1 MKKLLLILIL
11 TLMAL
16 ACEAEELS
24 ETEQLELQ
32 LYMYYANNP
41 GEAHG
46 YRPEVLVC
54 RNRVMA
60 NVLQYSWKQYI
71 KDRLTNGGLYL
82 PKAMFSAPW
91 TVQNDIIKMW
101 ETCNAD
107 PDYHF
112 TTTNFKIKE

>member
-46 YRPEVLVC
+46 YRPEVLENLVLKKFISFTAAP
-54 RNRVMA
+54 NPPFA
-60 NVLQYSWKQYI
+60 NAA
-71 KDRLTNGGLYL
+71 G
-82 PKAMFSAPW
+82 
-91 TVQNDIIKMW
+91 
-101 ETCNAD
+101 
-107 PDYHF
+107 
-112 TTTNFKIKE
+112 